1 MDKTGRKIII
11 TIDKDRFE
19 GTYPT
24 DKELEYIFNTITY
37 TLNFIK
43 SSNTITPR
51 EDWDI
56 EINI

>member
-11 TIDKDRFE
+11 TIDIDRFK